1 MMNYAESPTYLKPPA
16 SRPMDMY
23 AVKNSL
29 ANQAGMIADA
39 LINLGGVTSDH
50 ATRIDELRKDHQDL
64 RAMLIWIAET
74 HVEVIQQY
82 YAVKDIERAS
92 K

>member
-1 MMNYAESPTYLKPPA
+1 MNYPDNHAYIKPPA
-16 SRPMDMY
+16 SRPQDMY

-29 ANQAGMIADA
+29 TNQTGMIADA

-50 ATRIDELRKDHQDL
+50 ASRLDELRKDHEDL
-64 RAMLIWIAET
+64 RALLTWIAET

>member
-1 MMNYAESPTYLKPPA
+1 MNYAESPTYLKPPA

-23 AVKNSL
+23 SVRSTVT
-29 ANQAGMIADA
+29 NQTGMIADA

-50 ATRIDELRKDHQDL
+50 ASRIDELRKDHQDL
-64 RAMLIWIAET
+64 RAMLTWIAET

>member
-1 MMNYAESPTYLKPPA
+1 MNYPDNHAYMKPPA
-16 SRPMDMY
+16 SRPQDMY
-23 AVKNSL
+23 QVKHHL
-29 ANQAGMIADA
+29 ANQAGLVADA
-39 LINLGGVTSDH
+39 LVNLGGVTSDH
-50 ATRIDELRKDHQDL
+50 ASRLDELRKDHEDL
-64 RAMLIWIAET
+64 RALLTWIAET

>member
-1 MMNYAESPTYLKPPA
+1 MNYPDNHAYMKPPA
-16 SRPMDMY
+16 SRPQDMY
-23 AVKNSL
+23 SIKSQLQNTTHL
-29 ANQAGMIADA
+29 IPDA
-39 LINLGGVTSDH
+39 LVNLSQVTSDH
-50 ATRIDELRKDHQDL
+50 ASRIDELRKDHEDL
-64 RAMLIWIAET
+64 RALLTWIAET

>member
-1 MMNYAESPTYLKPPA
+1 MNYPDNHAYIKPPA
-16 SRPMDMY
+16 SRPADMY
-23 AVKNSL
+23 SVKHHL
-29 ANQAGMIADA
+29 ANQAGLVADA
-39 LINLGGVTSDH
+39 LVNLGGVTSDH
-50 ATRIDELRKDHQDL
+50 ASRLDELRKDHEDL
-64 RAMLIWIAET
+64 RALLTWIAET

>member
-1 MMNYAESPTYLKPPA
+1 MNYPDNHVYMKPPA

-23 AVKNSL
+23 SIKSNM
-29 ANQAGMIADA
+29 ANQTVLLADA

-50 ATRIDELRKDHQDL
+50 AARIDELRKDHEDL
-64 RAMLIWIAET
+64 RALLTWIAET

>member
-1 MMNYAESPTYLKPPA
+1 MNYPDNHAYIKPPA

-23 AVKNSL
+23 SVRSTVT
-29 ANQAGMIADA
+29 NQTGMIADA

-50 ATRIDELRKDHQDL
+50 ASRIDELRKDHEDL
-64 RAMLIWIAET
+64 RALLTWIAET

>member
-1 MMNYAESPTYLKPPA
+1 MNYPDTHVYMKPPA
-16 SRPMDMY
+16 SRPADMY
-23 AVKNSL
+23 SVKNSL

-50 ATRIDELRKDHQDL
+50 ASRIDELRKDHEDL
-64 RAMLIWIAET
+64 RALLLWIAET
-74 HVEVIQQY
+74 HPDVVNQY

>member
-1 MMNYAESPTYLKPPA
+1 MNYPDTHVYMKPPA
-16 SRPMDMY
+16 SRSQDMY
-23 AVKNSL
+23 SL
-29 ANQAGMIADA
+29 KSQLQNTTHLIPDA
-39 LINLGGVTSDH
+39 LVNLSQVTSDH
-50 ATRIDELRKDHQDL
+50 ASRIDELRKDHEDL
-64 RAMLIWIAET
+64 RALLTWIAET